1 MTKWII
7 LAVGASLVALSGSV
21 WVQTHRLQNERVAHE
36 QTRTEYARYRE
47 MVERSAAEQAQRAA
61 DETARRLA
69 AQQERVD
76 AALEREQEARAAAD
90 RAATAGQRLRAQLA
104 TITAN
109 CRAASG
115 NPAAP
120 GDSEADAPTTD
131 LLADVQRRLD
141 EATDRIARF
150 ADDSHRA
157 GLACQAE
164 YEGLGPR

>member
-1 MTKWII
+1 MTGWIT
-7 LAVGASLVALSGSV
+7 LAVSASFVALSGSV
-21 WVQTHRLQNERVAHE
+21 WLQTHRLQSERVAHE

-47 MVERSAAEQAQRAA
+47 MVERNAAEQAQRAA

-76 AALEREQEARAAAD
+76 AALEREQEARAAAA
-90 RAATAGQRLRAQLA
+90 RATAAGQRLRDRIA
-104 TITAN
+104 TLTTS
-109 CRAASG
+109 CRAASSD
-115 NPAAP
+115 PAAP
-120 GDSEADAPTTD
+120 SDGEADATTD
-131 LLADVQRRLD
+131 ALLADVRRRLD

-164 YEGLGPR
+164 YEGLTR